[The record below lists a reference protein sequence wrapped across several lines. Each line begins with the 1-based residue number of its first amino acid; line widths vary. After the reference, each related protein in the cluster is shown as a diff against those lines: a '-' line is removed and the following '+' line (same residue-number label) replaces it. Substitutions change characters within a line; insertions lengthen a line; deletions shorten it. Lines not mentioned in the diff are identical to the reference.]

1 MTMQV
6 LQVCTGAARATQI
19 AGRRVMTA
27 IHKTPVAEPVAV
39 GLLGLQGDEQADL
52 SVHGGLSKA
61 VYAYP
66 SEHLPFWQTVRA
78 QARVSLWDDAVPTGV
93 LGENLLLQGVLEKD
107 LWVGDRLVLPQCT
120 LLVSEP
126 RLPCFKFTAAMG
138 FAQAGKLMA
147 QSGYCGSY
155 LAVLQGG
162 FVLAGDGI
170 ELQPGP
176 REVSIVELFRSR
188 ARGLLR

>member
-1 MTMQV
+1 MTMKV
-6 LQVCTGAARATQI
+6 LQVCIGKARATQI
-19 AGRRVMTA
+19 SGRRVMTA
-27 IHKTPVAEPVAV
+27 VHKAPVQGPVVV
-39 GLLGLQGDEQADL
+39 GALGLQGDEQADL

-61 VYAYP
+61 IYAYP
-66 SEHLPFWQTVRA
+66 SEHLAFWRTVRA
-78 QARVSLWDDAVPTGV
+78 QARVSLWEEAVPNGV

-120 LLVSEP
+120 LAVSEP
-126 RLPCFKFTAAMG
+126 RLPCYKFGAAMG
-138 FAQAGKLMA
+138 FSQAVKLMV

-162 FVLAGDGI
+162 WVQAGDTI

-176 REVSIVELFRSR
+176 REVSISELFRAR
-188 ARGLLR
+188 ARA